1 MAKLDRTKWIV
12 VGVTVAI
19 LALGVG
25 GYAYVALTTNDAP
38 EAAALPADGEGSP
51 LPDAG
56 LTAANLEGSYALDPT
71 RSFVGY
77 RVREK
82 LASLP
87 APNDA
92 VGRTSDVTGSLTVTG
107 LEVHPVEVTADL
119 TTLTSDEDFRDE
131 RIRTIGLESDSFP
144 EATFAL
150 ASPISFATRPDQGEQ
165 VETEATGT
173 LTLHGVTND
182 VTVPVT
188 ARWTPGGI
196 EVAGSVDIVFAD
208 YGIEPPRFGP
218 VNVGDDGT
226 IEFELAFVPA

>member
-1 MAKLDRTKWIV
+1 MDRTKKIVIGVLVAVLV
-12 VGVTVAI
+12 VGI
-19 LALGVG
+19 G
-25 GYAYVALTTNDAP
+25 GYAILALTTNDAP
-38 EAAALPADGEGSP
+38 EAAALPADGEGSA

-56 LTAANLEGSYALDPT
+56 LTADSLEGAYTLDAS

-92 VGRTSDVTGSLTVTG
+92 VGRTSEVTGSLTVTG
-107 LEVHPVEVTADL
+107 LDVNPVEVTADL
-119 TTLTSDEDFRDE
+119 TTLTSDEAFRDE

-144 EATFAL
+144 EATFTL
-150 ASPISFATRPDQGEQ
+150 TSPISFAERPGEGQ
-165 VETEATGT
+165 EVDSEATGT

-188 ARWTPGGI
+188 ARWTSGGI
-196 EVAGSVDIVFAD
+196 EVAGSLDIVFAD
-208 YGIEPPRFGP
+208 YQIEPPRFGP

-226 IEFELAFVPA
+226 IEFELAFVPSA